1 MTQWANIGRLTLML
15 RDGGHL
21 VRLATASNDRSED
34 DGAETSLA
42 PPCPFYQ
49 DFIFNNSGNS

>member
-1 MTQWANIGRLTLML
+1 MNDPLKWANIRRLTLML

-42 PPCPFYQ
+42 PPCPVLSRLQ
-49 DFIFNNSGNS
+49 IQ